1 MCPQREREKKKRNKV
16 QEEKE
21 SVQEVEGKVSKEVKR
36 IVSMDLR
43 K

>member
-1 MCPQREREKKKRNKV
+1 MVPRERKKRNTV

-36 IVSMDLR
+36 IVSMDLQ

>member
-1 MCPQREREKKKRNKV
+1 MYIVIIIIKKKRNR

-36 IVSMDLR
+36 IVSMDLQ